1 MVRNS
6 GRAAWGGTAPIDFFI
21 SYTPADVRW
30 ATWIAWQLESAGY
43 STVIQAWDFVPGVPF
58 IDWMDRALREARLV
72 VAVLTPRYQSPKSYC
87 RREWQAAMQRDANK
101 LVTVLVEECPF
112 EGLLTT
118 VTFVKLVGLSSDDE
132 ARAALLAGVGHALE
146 GRAKPSQGPEY
157 PPNGGERTEASLP
170 PVPRALRRT
179 PAIAPAYPPRIEDRG
194 APRERLGILHLPGP
208 RIGREVDPV
217 SPRELQGRIW
227 ADVTMLGDRGA
238 PAPDLVVVSGDLMA
252 SARPRQVEDALEFLI
267 GVRDMLKLEPG
278 RVIVVPGSHDVSR
291 AACRS
296 YLAHCEAR
304 DREPQLPYYPK
315 FEFYSEL
322 FAALY
327 HGVDSFV
334 FDVFQPWTLFDVSD
348 LQVVVAG
355 LNSTMAIKDREEG
368 DYGWIGE
375 EQATWF
381 ANALRRY
388 EETGW
393 LRIGV
398 MRHEMA
404 QGGDPDGAD
413 PAVLRDART
422 FDRLLGRRLNLLI
435 HGHGPTGPGIG
446 DLGSDLLVL
455 PAPGPDRHE
464 IIEVTADGVRRWSL
478 DSEQPA
484 SRARRWHAC
493 EATFAGTGGTTAPS
507 EPPDP
512 RPPLDPTS
520 LLLERIAEVCRA
532 RDEEARVRRIDGL
545 KSQLLVTT
553 VDGGIVTQRR
563 IGAIVGTPTPAD
575 LEAFLESSP
584 EPGSELVYQGPGT
597 APAELREEAL
607 RRSVRL
613 RSFTEFQGLLD
624 LSGYVTRQTTQ
635 LRSNRLY
642 SPDLY
647 VPQRFRELDRA
658 EAGVGDDVASE
669 LLRLVSADH
678 ATFALILGDFGR
690 GKTFLLRELARRI
703 AERLPHLVPIL
714 IELRNLDKAHTVEGL
729 VAAHLANHGT
739 ERIDLR
745 AFRYML
751 RQGRVVLLFDGFD
764 ELVTRVTYDRATEH
778 LDTLLRAAEG
788 EAKIIL
794 SSRTQHFQS
803 NAQVMTALGDRVG
816 LLHQRRILAVE
827 DFSRDQIRSYLRNRY
842 GSGEV
847 AERRFDLISGVQD
860 LIGLS
865 QNPRMLSFIAELDER
880 RLRSVARGGS
890 PVSAAGLYQEIL
902 TSWLTHE
909 ATRAHGER
917 GTLAGLPVQ
926 ALWQA
931 VIVLAQRLWAAGEPF
946 LRLEDIAEVASTLA
960 GLTDVPLTPEQAV
973 HAVGAGSLLVR
984 TEEGAFGF
992 IHESV
997 SEWLVASEIARQ
1009 LSADPAGHV
1018 PQLVQRPLSP
1028 LTVEFLCD
1036 LAGVH
1041 PCQVWANRTLS
1052 SSTSG
1057 ETARTNAMR
1066 ITGRLRTSPGA
1077 DLRGAS
1083 LHGEDLSG
1091 RNFQGVDLTGA
1102 DLTES
1107 RLVGANLSRA
1117 ILRDARLVGARLDEA
1132 DLTEAD
1138 LTNADLTR
1146 ARLARADLSGVSLAG
1161 SRWNLAALIDTTGLP
1176 PVELRGAAIT
1186 PGQDLVTVFAPAE
1199 IGVRHGFHPGVG
1211 RLPESI
1217 AYSHDGGTLA
1227 IGSDDGGVLVCETA
1241 NGRPVRNLQGHRGR
1255 VFAVTYSRDDRLLVT
1270 GASDADVRVWD
1281 ASTGHCMHV
1290 LSGHEGWAWPVVV
1303 SPAGDVVA
1311 SGDAT
1316 GLLRLWSTDTGAPL
1330 LSVPRPHGI
1339 VYTAAFHPEGRLL
1352 AAGYQDGTV
1361 HVWDTVS
1368 GQSLAVM
1375 HGRTG
1380 SVFRVAF
1387 DPSGATLA
1395 VAEAQGS
1402 LWIWDW
1408 EPHHDRPPRQLVGH
1422 EGSVYTVAH
1431 HPTSPLLASGDT
1443 RGAVRLWSTATG
1455 ECRAVLEG
1463 HEAPIYWV
1471 AFSPA
1476 GDLLASGDG
1485 AGQVRLWDAA
1495 TGDLRH
1501 ALSGHS
1507 GSVWP
1512 FAFRPDGAQLAISD
1526 DQYTIRLW
1534 DPFKGQTQHL
1544 LTGHGRQVTSVAFGT
1559 DGETLATSGNDGVV
1573 RLWNRRTGQLQQT
1586 LIGTEDRLITLQ
1598 SAAFAPGGRLLA
1610 TVGNDG
1616 RINLRN
1622 LETGRHERHINV
1634 ESPPV
1639 WALAF
1644 SPTGDSIATADDDD
1658 AVRIWWRH
1666 NGRLV
1671 HELKGHGGRVRSIAF
1686 HPTAAVV
1693 ATGCYDQKVR
1703 LWSTE
1708 NGELIATL
1716 EGHTDRVRAV
1726 SFSHDGSLLASA
1738 SWDGS
1743 IRVWSAEGEP
1753 LHELRGHTGRLYA
1766 AAFAP
1771 AGTMLASAGDDLVI
1785 RLWDAATGEQLST
1798 LIGHSRRVWSLS
1810 FSPDGSALASAGD
1823 DGTARLW
1830 SLGADPGLKVTL
1842 IGRRDGW
1849 AAIALDGRYKV
1860 SGDVGDQFWHS
1871 IGMCRFDPGE
1881 LDEYLPAVRHLPMEA
1896 EF

>member
-1 MVRNS
+1 MVRNT
-6 GRAAWGGTAPIDFFI
+6 GRTARWGTGPIDCFI
-21 SYTPADVRW
+21 SYTPADVHW

-72 VAVLTPRYQSPKSYC
+72 VGVLTPRYQSSDSYS
-87 RREWQAAMQRDANK
+87 RREWQAAMQRDADK
-101 LVTVLVEECPF
+101 LVTVLVEECPLD
-112 EGLLTT
+112 GLLTT
-118 VTFVKLVGLSSDDE
+118 VTFARLAGLSSEDE
-132 ARAALLAGVGHALE
+132 ARAALLAGVRHALE
-146 GRAKPSQGPEY
+146 GRAKPAQAPEF
-157 PPNGGERTEASLP
+157 PPNGAGQTEETPP
-170 PVPRALRRT
+170 PVPVPSRRI
-179 PAIAPAYPPRIEDRG
+179 PAAPPVYPPRIEQRA
-194 APRERLGILHLPGP
+194 APRETLGILHVPGP
-208 RIGREVDPV
+208 RFGREVNPV
-217 SPRELQGRIW
+217 SPRELQSRVW
-227 ADVTMLGDRGA
+227 ADVTMLADRGA
-238 PAPDLVVVSGDLMA
+238 PAPDLVIVSGDLMA
-252 SARPRQVEDALEFLI
+252 SARPRQVEAALEFLT

-278 RVIVVPGSHDVSR
+278 RVIIVPGSHDVSR

-315 FEFYSEL
+315 FEFYAEL

-327 HGVDSFV
+327 HGVDGVV

-348 LQVVVAG
+348 LHVVVAG
-355 LNSTMAIKDREEG
+355 LNSTMAIGDREAE

-398 MRHEMA
+398 MRHVMA
-404 QGGDPDGAD
+404 QGGGPNGAD
-413 PAVLRDART
+413 PALLRDAGT

-435 HGHGPTGPGIG
+435 HGHGPARPGTGDLRSDLAVLAAAGPG
-446 DLGSDLLVL
+446 
-455 PAPGPDRHE
+455 RHE
-464 IIEVTADGVRRWSL
+464 IVEVTADGMRRWSP
-478 DSEQPA
+478 DSERPA
-484 SRARRWHAC
+484 SGARRWHAC
-493 EATFAGTGGTTAPS
+493 EATFAGPGTTAGPP

-520 LLLERIAEVCRA
+520 LLLERITEVCRA

-545 KSQLLVTT
+545 KNQLLVTS
-553 VDGGIVTQRR
+553 VDGGIVTLRR
-563 IGAIVGTPTPAD
+563 IGAIVGTPTPED
-575 LEAFLESSP
+575 LEVFLASDP
-584 EPGSELVYQGPGT
+584 EPGSELVYLGPAT
-597 APAELREEAL
+597 ASAELREEAL

-658 EAGVGDDVASE
+658 DAGIGDDIASE
-669 LLRLVSADH
+669 LMRLVSADH

-690 GKTFLLRELARRI
+690 GKTFLLRELTRRI

-714 IELRNLDKAHTVEGL
+714 IELRNLDKAHSVEGL
-729 VAAHLANHGT
+729 VAAHLANSGT
-739 ERIDLR
+739 EKIDLR

-751 RQGRVVLLFDGFD
+751 HQGRVVLLFDGFD
-764 ELVTRVTYDRATEH
+764 ELVTRVTYERATEH

-803 NAQVMTALGDRVG
+803 NAQVMTALGERVG

-827 DFSRDQIRSYLRNRY
+827 DFSRDQIRRYLRNRY

-902 TSWLTHE
+902 NSWLTHE
-909 ATRAHGER
+909 ATRAHGEA
-917 GTLAGLPVQ
+917 GTLAGLPVE
-926 ALWQA
+926 ALWHA
-931 VIVLAQRLWAAGEPF
+931 VTVLAQRLWAAGEPF
-946 LRLEDIAEVASTLA
+946 LRLEDIAEVAGTLG
-960 GLTDVPLTPEQAV
+960 GLTEVPLTPEQAV

-997 SEWLVASEIARQ
+997 AEWLVASEVARQ
-1009 LSADPAGHV
+1009 LSVDPVGHV

-1041 PCQVWANRTLS
+1041 PCQIWANRTLS
-1052 SSTSG
+1052 SSASG

-1091 RNFQGVDLTGA
+1091 RSFQGVDLTGA
-1102 DLTES
+1102 DLTDA
-1107 RLVGANLSRA
+1107 RLVGANLTRA
-1117 ILRDARLVGARLDEA
+1117 TLRDARLVGARLDEA
-1132 DLTEAD
+1132 DLTAAD
-1138 LTNADLTR
+1138 LTNADLSR
-1146 ARLARADLSGVSLAG
+1146 ARLARANLSGVSLAG

-1176 PVELRGAAIT
+1176 AAELRGAAIT

-1255 VFAVTYSRDDRLLVT
+1255 VFAVRYSLDDRLLVT

-1281 ASTGHCMHV
+1281 AATGTCLRV

-1303 SPAGDVVA
+1303 SPSGDVVA
-1311 SGDAT
+1311 SGDAS

-1330 LSVPRPHGI
+1330 LSIPRQHGI

-1368 GQSLAVM
+1368 GQSVADM
-1375 HGRTG
+1375 HGQTG

-1395 VAEAQGS
+1395 VAEAAGS
-1402 LWIWDW
+1402 LWVWD
-1408 EPHHDRPPRQLVGH
+1408 PHHDQPPRQLTGH

-1431 HPTSPLLASGDT
+1431 HPTSPVLATGDT
-1443 RGAVRLWSTATG
+1443 RGAVRLWSTTTG

-1471 AFSPA
+1471 AFNPA

-1495 TGDLRH
+1495 SGDLEH

-1534 DPFKGQTQHL
+1534 DPSRGQTQHL

-1559 DGETLATSGNDGVV
+1559 DGETLATSGNDGRI
-1573 RLWNRRTGQLQQT
+1573 RLWNRRTGQLKQT
-1586 LIGTEDRLITLQ
+1586 LIGAEERLITLQ

-1610 TVGNDG
+1610 TVSNDG
-1616 RINLRN
+1616 RINLLN

-1671 HELKGHGGRVRSIAF
+1671 HELKEHGGRVRSIAF

-1693 ATGCYDQKVR
+1693 ATGSYDQKVR

-1708 NGELIATL
+1708 NGKLIATL
-1716 EGHTDRVRAV
+1716 DGHTDRVHSV
-1726 SFSHDGSLLASA
+1726 SFSSDGSLLASA

-1743 IRVWSAEGEP
+1743 IRVWSSEGEP
-1753 LHELRGHTGRLYA
+1753 LHELREHTGRLYA
-1766 AAFAP
+1766 VAFAP

-1785 RLWDAATGEQLST
+1785 RLWDASTGAQRNT

-1830 SLGADPGLKVTL
+1830 SLGAAPDLKVTL
-1842 IGRRDGW
+1842 IGHRDAW

-1881 LDEYLPAVRHLPMEA
+1881 LDEYLPGVRQLAMEA